1 MTSSNI
7 YPDFSSDGKPESAF
21 KSALAFLWEL
31 VKVVVISLAIILP
44 IRYFLVQ
51 PFYVKGASME
61 PNFEDHDYLL
71 IDEISF
77 RLREPQRGEV
87 VVFHYPR
94 DRRQFF
100 IKRVVGLPGERVLVN
115 GGQVWVGEGDNSPE
129 LLAEPYLSPGLV
141 TNGQIDISL
150 GEDEY
155 YLLGDNRNSSL
166 DSRSFGP
173 VSQDDLVGRIWLR
186 GWPFHRWAWYS
197 SSATQALL
205 NSNYA
210 NK

>member
-1 MTSSNI
+1 MSDKDI
-7 YPDFSSDGKPESAF
+7 YPDFSASDNKSSGF
-21 KSALAFLWEL
+21 KSALTFLWEL

-44 IRYFLVQ
+44 IRYFLIQ

-77 RLREPQRGEV
+77 RLRAPQRGEV

-100 IKRVVGLPGERVLVN
+100 IKRVVGLPGEQLLVED
-115 GGQVWVGEGDNSPE
+115 GRVWVAEADATPVE
-129 LLAEPYLSPGLV
+129 LAEPYLASGSI
-141 TNGQIDISL
+141 TNGHIDVSL
-150 GEDEY
+150 GDNEFY
-155 YLLGDNRNSSL
+155 VLGDNRGSSL

-173 VSQDDLVGRIWLR
+173 VDKSDLVGRILLR
-186 GWPFHRWAWYS
+186 GWPFDRWAWYS
-197 SSATQALL
+197 SALL
-205 NSNYA
+205 TN
-210 NK
+210 

>member
-94 DRRQFF
+94 DRRQCF
-100 IKRVVGLPGERVLVN
+100 IKRGVGLPG
-115 GGQVWVGEGDNSPE
+115 G
-129 LLAEPYLSPGLV
+129 
-141 TNGQIDISL
+141 
-150 GEDEY
+150 
-155 YLLGDNRNSSL
+155 
-166 DSRSFGP
+166 
-173 VSQDDLVGRIWLR
+173 
-186 GWPFHRWAWYS
+186 
-197 SSATQALL
+197 
-205 NSNYA
+205 
-210 NK
+210 